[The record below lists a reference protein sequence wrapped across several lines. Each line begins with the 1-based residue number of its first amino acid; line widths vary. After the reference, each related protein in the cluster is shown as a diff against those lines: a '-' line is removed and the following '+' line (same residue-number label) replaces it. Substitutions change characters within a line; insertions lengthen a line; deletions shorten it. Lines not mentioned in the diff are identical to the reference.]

1 MADSVC
7 LFGTIPREPREEL
20 VSYKMHNMCCEW
32 IKTGYKDDCTLL
44 FKYRVRVID
53 MLGEPSNWPDRKRS
67 EKGVEWGWSQLKSSC
82 GMDVVFDLSVLCHS
96 SRTDTLP
103 YIPCKGGPSE
113 KANDTSRFPW
123 GCCCRVCG
131 WFWVGND
138 DYFLLLQNSQPV
150 YSTDYWWTIS
160 VRMWAEVLRNRN
172 SMLWKLAARNT
183 TTVTEGLVCCFPG
196 LR

>member
-103 YIPCKGGPSE
+103 YILCKGGPSE

-123 GCCCRVCG
+123 GCCCRVCVCDSG
-131 WFWVGND
+131 SGMMTTSFFCKIANQ
-138 DYFLLLQNSQPV
+138 F
-150 YSTDYWWTIS
+150 T
-160 VRMWAEVLRNRN
+160 VLTPDEQFR
-172 SMLWKLAARNT
+172 SECGQKFCGI
-183 TTVTEGLVCCFPG
+183 EIQCCES
-196 LR
+196 